1 MPERQR
7 ILVLCTGNRC
17 RSQMAEGWLRYF
29 AGDRAEVCSAGTVP
43 KGLHPKAIEVMA
55 EAGVDISVQTSDHV
69 DQYFNQ
75 RFDLVVTVCDN
86 AKEACPTFP
95 HADALIH
102 HAFDDPDAPG
112 LSGDDQDALFRR
124 VRNEIRE
131 WACGLINS
139 L

>member
-1 MPERQR
+1 MSDRKR

-43 KGLHPKAIEVMA
+43 KGLHPQAVEVMA
-55 EAGVDISVQTSDHV
+55 ESGVDISSQTSDHV
-69 DQYFNQ
+69 DQYIDQ
-75 RFDLVVTVCDN
+75 RFDLVITVCNN
-86 AKEACPTFP
+86 AKEACPVFP
-95 HADALIH
+95 HAGALSH

-112 LSGDDQDALFRR
+112 LSDDDQAALFRR
-124 VRNEIRE
+124 VRDEVRD
-131 WACGLINS
+131 WARGLVNA